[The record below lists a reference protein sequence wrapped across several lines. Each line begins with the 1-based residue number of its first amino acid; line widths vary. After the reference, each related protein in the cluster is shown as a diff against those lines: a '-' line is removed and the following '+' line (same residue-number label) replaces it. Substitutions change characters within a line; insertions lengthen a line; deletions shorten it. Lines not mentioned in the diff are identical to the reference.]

1 MNMDVLSANY
11 QVLQETA
18 KEKIKEIENS
28 GVTAKAETL
37 EDIRDMKGK
46 SFKTADL
53 VKLMEKYDPE
63 AFAQLKKHA
72 TFFDDGTWYHGGLG
86 YIDNWIN
93 KIQKGFK
100 NGTISSENTSA
111 TSKSNEAGLSDKA
124 QKFLNNLRKQYG
136 DYDFFIGNQ
145 SDDLRSLVKSGTK
158 EFSVI
163 FSNAEIE
170 RMASDEKYAKE
181 KLQSIEG
188 AVRMSEKINQQYGFE
203 RGFGKNGTAGTEITK
218 IGIVFNDDGTTSFF
232 AELEKSSAKQK
243 ERIEKSIENKRAEKR
258 EEKNKAKKDLKKYSK
273 NSADTKRTTVE
284 ADSMENLLKKISKVD
299 WNMVKAQNV
308 PDRGDKY
315 DFSV

>member
-11 QVLQETA
+11 SVLKETA
-18 KEKIKEIENS
+18 KGKIKEVENS

-37 EDIRDMKGK
+37 EDIRDMRGK
-46 SFKTADL
+46 SFKTADI

-63 AFAQLKKHA
+63 AFTQLKKHA
-72 TFFDDGTWYHGGLG
+72 TFFDDGSWYHGGLG

-93 KIQKGFK
+93 KVQKGFK

-111 TSKSNEAGLSDKA
+111 ASKSNEAGLSDKA

-136 DYDFFIGNQ
+136 DYDFFIGNK
-145 SDDLRSLVKSGTK
+145 SDDLKSLVKSGTK

-170 RMASDEKYAKE
+170 RMANDEKYAEQKMRDME
-181 KLQSIEG
+181 K
-188 AVRMSEKINQQYGFE
+188 AVKMSEQINQMY
-203 RGFGKNGTAGTEITK
+203 KDDASGTEISK

-243 ERIEKSIENKRAEKR
+243 ERIEKSIEDKRAEKR
-258 EEKNKAKKDLKKYSK
+258 EEKNKANKELKKYTK

-284 ADSMENLLKKISKVD
+284 ADSMESLLKKISEVD

-308 PDRGDKY
+308 PVRGDKY